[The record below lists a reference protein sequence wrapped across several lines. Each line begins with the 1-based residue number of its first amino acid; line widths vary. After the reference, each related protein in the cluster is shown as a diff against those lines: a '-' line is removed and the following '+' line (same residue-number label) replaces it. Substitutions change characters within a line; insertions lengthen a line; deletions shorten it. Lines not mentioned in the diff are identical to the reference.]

1 LTPSTTIA
9 LKDPILFERKLETVT
24 EGLTREY
31 RNLFNILSKED
42 ALTLMDYVISLKTEI
57 NPSDNYR
64 KSVIKI
70 IGKFMM
76 FCRHSTDV
84 PLVQLGR
91 ENVLAFLGSFRKS
104 EDSDPLH
111 KWIGTYNLY
120 RVHLLR
126 FFKWLH
132 HPDIEPNKRPR
143 IIENI
148 PQLKRKEKSIYKPT
162 DMWTAQDD
170 LLFLKYCLSKRMKC
184 FHTMAKDTSCRPHEL
199 LKLRIKD
206 VTFKIAPDKSQYAEA
221 TVNGKTGNRHL
232 VLIDSIPYVKDYLD
246 HEHPQPGNPNAIFL
260 SGNRKSLGRTIGIK
274 AIETMYKRYRT
285 RFFPRLLESPTV
297 LPEDKPKIR
306 ELLKKPWNPYIQRH
320 SSLTDKSKILKEHL
334 LRQHAGWS
342 IGSDM
347 PQKYLHYFGNESSE
361 SLLEAYGIMP
371 KDQNI
376 DQLKPKQCPNC
387 MEPNKPESRFCGKC
401 RMVLTYDAYSET
413 VEEKQ
418 QKESEVKELKEKY
431 AQEMKSMREEMES
444 KFQQVLAK
452 IDTAKLT

>member
-9 LKDPILFERKLETVT
+9 LKDSILFERKLETVT

-70 IGKFMM
+70 I
-76 FCRHSTDV
+76 
-84 PLVQLGR
+84 
-91 ENVLAFLGSFRKS
+91 
-104 EDSDPLH
+104 
-111 KWIGTYNLY
+111 
-120 RVHLLR
+120 
-126 FFKWLH
+126 
-132 HPDIEPNKRPR
+132 
-143 IIENI
+143 
-148 PQLKRKEKSIYKPT
+148 
-162 DMWTAQDD
+162 
-170 LLFLKYCLSKRMKC
+170 
-184 FHTMAKDTSCRPHEL
+184 
-199 LKLRIKD
+199 
-206 VTFKIAPDKSQYAEA
+206 
-221 TVNGKTGNRHL
+221 
-232 VLIDSIPYVKDYLD
+232 DYLD

-274 AIETMYKRYRT
+274 AVEIMYKRYRT

-347 PQKYLHYFGNESSE
+347 PLKYLHYLGNESSE

-371 KDQNI
+371 KGQNI
-376 DQLKPKQCPNC
+376 AQLKPKQCPNC

-431 AQEMKSMREEMES
+431 EQEMKSMREEIREEMRV
-444 KFQQVLAK
+444 QLAQLVTQLK
-452 IDTAKLT
+452 PEVIREGLS